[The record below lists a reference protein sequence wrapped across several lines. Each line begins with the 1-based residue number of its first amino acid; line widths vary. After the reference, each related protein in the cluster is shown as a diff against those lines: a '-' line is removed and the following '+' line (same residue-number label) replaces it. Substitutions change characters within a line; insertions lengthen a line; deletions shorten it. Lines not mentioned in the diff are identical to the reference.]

1 MITAGNLSDSV
12 VMPWA
17 TAVSPFAAMSVAGR
31 IASPMLR
38 MASSTA
44 WAVSV
49 QACLEVSRRS
59 ARFLSKMPLAFCES
73 ALSSAY
79 SPRFCA

>member
-31 IASPMLR
+31 MASPMLR

-44 WAVSV
+44 WNVS
-49 QACLEVSRRS
+49 AHCWDDVSRRS
-59 ARFLSKMPLAFCES
+59 ARFLSRMPVAFCES
-73 ALSSAY
+73 AFRSAY
-79 SPRFCA
+79 RPRFCA